1 MKTQQLIFFFKIT
14 TVAYGMLT
22 VVSFLVKNPFGVVI
36 SGALFVLCFASL
48 RHLERK
54 NKKQEAT
61 A

>member
-22 VVSFLVKNPFGVVI
+22 VDSFLLKNQFGIVV

-48 RHLERK
+48 RHLEHRK
-54 NKKQEAT
+54 THEAT

>member
-14 TVAYGMLT
+14 TVAYGLLAAIS
-22 VVSFLVKNPFGVVI
+22 VIVKNPLGVII
-36 SGALFVLCFASL
+36 SGALFTLCYASI